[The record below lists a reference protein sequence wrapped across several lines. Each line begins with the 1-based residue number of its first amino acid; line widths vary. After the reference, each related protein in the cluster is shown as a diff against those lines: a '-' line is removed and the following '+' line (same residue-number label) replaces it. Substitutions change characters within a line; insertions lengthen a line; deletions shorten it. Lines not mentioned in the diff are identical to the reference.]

1 MIDSVL
7 VDSDLLIDLAHE
19 DQVAEK
25 YLHIIEK
32 TFQLSISALTKM
44 EILVGCR
51 NKAEQK
57 ETLQFLAKFPVFEI
71 QPNISK
77 KATELVLQYNL
88 SHNLLIPDALI
99 AATAI
104 EEKIPLASKNQR
116 DFKFI
121 KGLTLVPFSN
131 E

>member
-19 DQVAEK
+19 DRVVEK

-32 TFQLSISALTKM
+32 TFRLSISAITRM

-51 NKAEQK
+51 NKVEQK
-57 ETLQFLAKFPVFEI
+57 EALQFLAKFPVFEVH
-71 QPNISK
+71 PGISQ
-77 KATELVLQYNL
+77 KAVELILQYNL
-88 SHNLLIPDALI
+88 SHNLLVPDALI

-104 EEKIPLASKNQR
+104 EEEIPLASKNQR

-121 KGLTLVPFSN
+121 KGLSLLPFSAT
-131 E
+131 